1 MPARPRTR
9 VPESGRTNPGGPTK
23 SAAGALSR
31 VSRGRVSLGRVS
43 RGRVNLSRVNLGK
56 AFRAESTN
64 YLLLLGTTLFLVV
77 FGLVMVLSS
86 SSVDSYLENAGFF
99 GGLFRQGIF
108 AMIGIPLMLVISR
121 LPVPFWTRIAWPALL
136 VACFLQCLVVFTP
149 LGVTVAGNTNWL
161 DIGGVQFQPS
171 EAIKVA
177 LVVFLGVILNQKK
190 DKLDD
195 WRHVYIPVFGVGG
208 GAVLLVMIGG
218 DLGTV
223 IIMAGIL
230 FGAMFFA
237 GVRLRMLAL
246 PLLVGVVAGGLLA
259 ISSENRRTR
268 LLSFAVDSCDTVAGP
283 ISAACWQPLHGTWAL
298 ANGGIFG
305 VGLGNSK
312 AKWSWLPA
320 ADNDYIFAIIGEEL
334 GLIGAIVVLLMF
346 VLLAFAFI
354 RILRGA
360 STMQIKVTTA
370 AVMVW
375 IIGQAL
381 VNIGVV
387 LGVLPVLGV
396 PLPLISAGGTAL
408 LTTLAA
414 IGVVLSFARS
424 DHDQQQDA
432 AAAAPERGAPQPTD
446 AIRPAGQRPAPK
458 RGSTR

>member
-9 VPESGRTNPGGPTK
+9 VPESGRSTPGGPTK

-31 VSRGRVSLGRVS
+31 VSL
-43 RGRVNLSRVNLGK
+43 GRVNLSRVNLGK

-136 VACFLQCLVVFTP
+136 MACFLQCLVVFTP

-161 DIGGVQFQPS
+161 DIAGVQFQPS

-334 GLIGAIVVLLMF
+334 GLIGAI
-346 VLLAFAFI
+346 
-354 RILRGA
+354 
-360 STMQIKVTTA
+360 TMQIKVTTA

-432 AAAAPERGAPQPTD
+432 AAAAPERSAPQPTD

>member
-1 MPARPRTR
+1 
-9 VPESGRTNPGGPTK
+9 
-23 SAAGALSR
+23 
-31 VSRGRVSLGRVS
+31 
-43 RGRVNLSRVNLGK
+43 
-56 AFRAESTN
+56 
-64 YLLLLGTTLFLVV
+64 
-77 FGLVMVLSS
+77 
-86 SSVDSYLENAGFF
+86 
-99 GGLFRQGIF
+99 
-108 AMIGIPLMLVISR
+108 
-121 LPVPFWTRIAWPALL
+121 
-136 VACFLQCLVVFTP
+136 
-149 LGVTVAGNTNWL
+149 
-161 DIGGVQFQPS
+161 
-171 EAIKVA
+171 
-177 LVVFLGVILNQKK
+177 
-190 DKLDD
+190 
-195 WRHVYIPVFGVGG
+195 
-208 GAVLLVMIGG
+208 
-218 DLGTV
+218 
-223 IIMAGIL
+223 
-230 FGAMFFA
+230 
-237 GVRLRMLAL
+237 
-246 PLLVGVVAGGLLA
+246 VAGGLLA

-424 DHDQQQDA
+424 DHDAQQDA
-432 AAAAPERGAPQPTD
+432 AAEQERTTPAPAGPERTATTRPMPQRT
-446 AIRPAGQRPAPK
+446 APK

>member
-1 MPARPRTR
+1 MTTRPRLR
-9 VPESGRTNPGGPTK
+9 VSEPGRTDSTPST
-23 SAAGALSR
+23 AR
-31 VSRGRVSLGRVS
+31 VA
-43 RGRVNLSRVNLGK
+43 LSRVNLGK
-56 AFRAESTN
+56 VFRAESTN

-121 LPVPFWTRIAWPALL
+121 MPLTFWKRIAWPALL
-136 VACFLQCLVVFTP
+136 VACFSQCLVVFTP

-161 DIGGVQFQPS
+161 DIAGVQFQPS

-177 LVVFLGVILNQKK
+177 LVVWLGVVLGQKT
-190 DKLDD
+190 DKLHD

-208 GAVLLVMIGG
+208 GAVMLVMIGG

-237 GVRLRMLAL
+237 GVRLRMIAP
-246 PLLVGVVAGGLLA
+246 PLIIGAVLGGLLA

-268 LLSFAVDSCDTVAGP
+268 LLSFAVDSCDTLTGE

-298 ANGGIFG
+298 ANGGVFG

-360 STMQIKVTTA
+360 STLQIKVTTS

-414 IGVVLSFARS
+414 IGVVLSFARH
-424 DHDQQQDA
+424 DHDQQHEGPA
-432 AAAAPERGAPQPTD
+432 AAAERSAAQRSTRERSTTQRSTSPRVTPEA
-446 AIRPAGQRPAPK
+446 AAPK